1 MACETFF
8 GVLGFFCYLCIV
20 TKKGKSMEM
29 EQMNKIELKGFVG
42 NVRVQS
48 VGNSKNVRF
57 SVATNYAY
65 KDRSGCPVIET
76 TWHSVSAWDKGT
88 ELRKGDYVHVVG
100 RLRNQRYTDCEGRE
114 QVIVEVVAREVE
126 RI

>member
-1 MACETFF
+1 MFSDFFLTF
-8 GVLGFFCYLCIV
+8 VSV

-29 EQMNKIELKGFVG
+29 EQQMNRIELKGYVG

-65 KDRSGCPVIET
+65 KDRDGCPVIET
-76 TWHSVSAWDKGT
+76 TWHSVFAWDKGT
-88 ELRKGDYVHVVG
+88 ELRKGDRVHVVG
-100 RLRNQRYTDCEGRE
+100 RLRNQRYTDCEGIERT
-114 QVIVEVVAREVE
+114 ICEVVAREVE
-126 RI
+126 KI